1 MYSIMECDHQMLER
15 FAHLEH
21 DGRLLLVNLNGEG
34 PCLPVQGR
42 RGYSAEEMLRL
53 PTPEEAREMG
63 IEWSP
68 RRVNFFSLGERQVS
82 IEVAT
87 PDIPW
92 PSNWAWKDS
101 LISDDAVDPVARES
115 VYRTLHRVVSKVVLI
130 NSKGQVLMAKV
141 TRGFF
146 TGHWTLP
153 GGFVDY
159 GEHPRDGAVREAREE
174 LGIEIQIADHNG
186 ESGHKTLERSENVVR
201 EAIFNDE
208 GIDWISFT
216 YKASYDGTEDEIVPK
231 DDEIEEARWFDP
243 EDAISKSISVFDR
256 DAIAIL
262 VGEA

>member
-1 MYSIMECDHQMLER
+1 MGRDYQVLER
-15 FAHLEH
+15 YAHLEH

-34 PCLPVQGR
+34 PCLPVKGR
-42 RGYSAEEMLRL
+42 RGFSAEEMLRL
-53 PTPEEAREMG
+53 PTPEEARRMG
-63 IEWSP
+63 IKWSS
-68 RRVNFFSLGERQVS
+68 RRVNSFSLGDRKIS
-82 IEVAT
+82 IEIAT

-92 PSNWAWKDS
+92 PSDWAWKDS
-101 LISDDAVDPVARES
+101 VISDDAVDPVARES
-115 VYRTLHRVVSKVVLI
+115 VYRTLHRVVSKVVLV
-130 NSKGQVLMAKV
+130 NAKGEVLMAKV

-174 LGIEIQIADHNG
+174 LGIEIKIADHNG
-186 ESGHKTLERSENVVR
+186 ECGEITPEKENCVVR

-216 YKASYDGTEDEIVPK
+216 YKASYEGDEGEIVPK
-231 DDEIEEARWFDP
+231 DDEIEEARWFTV
-243 EDAISKSISVFDR
+243 EEAISLAISVFDR

-262 VGEA
+262 ASDN

>member
-1 MYSIMECDHQMLER
+1 MERDYQVLER
-15 FAHLEH
+15 YAHLEH

-42 RGYSAEEMLRL
+42 RGFSAEEMLRL
-53 PTPEEAREMG
+53 PTPEEARNMG

-68 RRVNFFSLGERQVS
+68 RRVNCFSLGDRRIS

-92 PSNWAWKDS
+92 PSEWAWKDS
-101 LISDDAVDPVARES
+101 VISDDAVDPVARES

-130 NSKGQVLMAKV
+130 NAMGQVLMAKV

-174 LGIEIQIADHNG
+174 LGIDIEIADHNG
-186 ESGHKTLERSENVVR
+186 ECGDITLEKENSVVR

-216 YKASYDGTEDEIVPK
+216 YKANYEGAEDEIVPK
-231 DDEIEEARWFDP
+231 DDEIEEARWFDV
-243 EDAISKSISVFDR
+243 EEAISQAISVFDR

-262 VGEA
+262 ASGD